1 MYRRTA
7 SIILAVVA
15 LAVAI
20 GSASFGQAAIPD
32 AYVKGSGAI
41 QVGTNL
47 GLFEINV
54 VRTGAILNGGFRYTE
69 VASNAT
75 RPVAVIVSRVVKSL
89 VVNGNFATITAEGI
103 WNGVPSNL
111 TVECL
116 DDNPSG
122 DWFHITAVPI
132 SSPMPVIY
140 DAAGGVIKG
149 DIAVFSRP
157 AAAGYTKGYGT
168 IATANNCI
176 GKFRF
181 WAELTSAGVRGC
193 LNYVDYNPAALSAIV
208 RPRAVIYLPRVERLI
223 IVGNT
228 AVFGGKGAL
237 NGRPALIEVKV
248 VDNASPSGPAVRD
261 AFFIKATP
269 LTADSVTAG
278 YEAGGPLTSGDI
290 VVAPINGG

>member
-7 SIILAVVA
+7 SILLAVVA
-15 LAVAI
+15 LAVAS
-20 GSASFGQAAIPD
+20 GSGSLGQAMIPD

-41 QVGTNL
+41 QVGANL

-75 RPVAVIVSRVVKSL
+75 RPVAVIVSRVLKSL
-89 VVNGNFATITAEGI
+89 VVNGNFATITAEGL
-103 WNGVPSNL
+103 WNGTPSNL

-116 DDNPSG
+116 DDTPSG

-132 SSPMPVIY
+132 ASQLPVIY

-149 DIAVFSRP
+149 DIVVFSRP

-168 IATANNCI
+168 IATSNSGV

-193 LNYVDYNPAALSAIV
+193 LNYVDYSPAAVSPIA
-208 RPRAVIYLPRVERLI
+208 RPKAVIYLPRVETLT
-223 IVGNT
+223 IVGKT
-228 AVFGGKGAL
+228 AVFGGRGTL
-237 NGRPALIEVKV
+237 NGRPALIEVKAI
-248 VDNASPSGPAVRD
+248 DNTSPSGPALPD

-290 VVAPINGG
+290 VVAPRNGG